1 MREHPRPTPGL
12 PAYAHALGFLHTAE
26 ALAGRLPRNR
36 EYMKDQLRRAALS
49 IALNIAE
56 GAGEFRPREKAR
68 FYRMARRS
76 AHECR
81 ALYDA
86 VETLDLVTPPDLAP
100 GRDQL
105 DDLIGQLTRLAL
117 AVERRDPDG

>member
-1 MREHPRPTPGL
+1 MPTL

-26 ALAGRLPRNR
+26 ELARRLPRNR

-76 AHECR
+76 AQECR

-86 VETLDLVTPPDLAP
+86 VEALHLAGRPALDP
-100 GRDQL
+100 GRQQL
-105 DDLIGQLTRLAL
+105 NELVAQLTRLAL
-117 AVERRDPDG
+117 AVERRDPNR

>member
-1 MREHPRPTPGL
+1 MHEHTRPTPAL

-26 ALAGRLPRNR
+26 ELAGGLSRNR
-36 EYMKDQLRRAALS
+36 QYMKDQLRRAALS

-86 VETLDLVTPPDLAP
+86 IETLDLVAIPHLAR

-105 DDLIGQLTRLAL
+105 DELIGQLTRLAR
-117 AVERRDPDG
+117 AVERRDPHG